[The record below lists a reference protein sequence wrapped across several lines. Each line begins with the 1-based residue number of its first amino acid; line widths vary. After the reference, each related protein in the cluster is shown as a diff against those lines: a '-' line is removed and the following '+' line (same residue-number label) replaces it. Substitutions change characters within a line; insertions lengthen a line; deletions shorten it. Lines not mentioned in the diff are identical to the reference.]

1 MESQYARERRYSWDD
16 NLDGAYILVGHV
28 MLECI
33 NRADELG
40 PVVRLVVILDV
51 RYNIECGQDMLS
63 IF

>member
-1 MESQYARERRYSWDD
+1 MESQDARERGYLWDN

-33 NRADELG
+33 NGVDELG
-40 PVVRLVVILDV
+40 PVVRLVVILNV